1 MSLMSPYFDW
11 IPDLATFVWH
21 PLLFLLVGT
30 GLFLTFH
37 LRGIQFVSFGRAFR
51 LSFAKDQEE
60 HKGDLSHFQALTTA
74 LAATIGIGNIAG
86 VATAL
91 TLGGLGALVWL
102 WMTTLIG
109 MATKYSE
116 AVLAIHY
123 REEDPKGGMVG
134 GPMLYLSKGLN
145 WRSGAALFAFFGA
158 IAALTTGGMV
168 QSNSISTVLLYYMPI
183 PLWVTGSILALLTA
197 FVVLGGVRA
206 IGKVTEVL
214 VPAMALLYI
223 GGSFVVLT
231 YFYQAIPEALSVIFT
246 SAFTGQAAVGGFA
259 GATVMSA
266 LQMGVSRGVF
276 SNESGL
282 GTSSIAAA
290 AARTDHPSTQALIS
304 MLSAFLSTIVCTFT
318 GLAIA
323 VTQVLGMVDTSGE
336 LITGSPLTALAF
348 DQAFTGGGIVVLL
361 GCILFGLS
369 TIFGW
374 AYYGER
380 CLLYLWGEKTV
391 IPFRI
396 VFIVSIF
403 LGVYFPVSLV
413 WPLADLSNALMAF
426 PNLIGLILLAPVVVS
441 QTRFI
446 KPPIESPEVSLSKE

>member
-1 MSLMSPYFDW
+1 MSQLSLV
-11 IPDLATFVWH
+11 ISSLASWAWS
-21 PLLFLLVGT
+21 PLLILLMGT
-30 GLFLTFH
+30 GVFLTIQ
-37 LRGIQFVSFGRAFR
+37 LRGIQFRALFHSMK
-51 LSFAKDQEE
+51 LVFAKEQEE

-91 TLGGLGALVWL
+91 TVGGLGALVWL
-102 WMTTLIG
+102 WVTTLVG

-123 REEDPKGGMVG
+123 REEDPNGAMVG

-145 WRSGAALFAFFGA
+145 WRLGAGLFAFFGTL
-158 IAALTTGGMV
+158 AALTTGGMV
-168 QSNSISTVLLYYMPI
+168 QSNSISTVLLFYLPV

-197 FVVLGGVRA
+197 FVILGGVRS

-223 GGSFVVLT
+223 GGSLLVLGF
-231 YFYQAIPEALSVIFT
+231 FYTAIPNALYMIFS
-246 SAFTGQAAVGGFA
+246 SAFTGQAAMGGFA
-259 GATVMSA
+259 GATVMAA

-290 AARTDHPSTQALIS
+290 AARTDRPSTQALIS
-304 MLSAFLSTIVCTFT
+304 MISAFLSTIVCTFT

-323 VTQVLGMVDTSGE
+323 VTQVLGFSDSSGE
-336 LITGSPLTALAF
+336 PVTGSPLTAAAF
-348 DQAFTGGGIVVLL
+348 EQAFTGGGIVVLF

-380 CLLYLWGEKTV
+380 CLLYLLGEKALL
-391 IPFRI
+391 PFR
-396 VFIVSIF
+396 VLFILAIF
-403 LGVYFPVSLV
+403 LGVYCPVGLV

-426 PNLIGLILLAPVVVS
+426 PNLIGLVLLAPVVVAETTATFAEPS
-441 QTRFI
+441 T
-446 KPPIESPEVSLSKE
+446 SLVEE